1 MKIDL
6 NDEEIQFLLESL
18 DWEGDDCSDLEEEA
32 VRLAAIITQKLKGID
47 KQIARAIALKTK
59 ILELHEEI
67 ERAKLRKAISE

>member
-6 NDEEIQFLLESL
+6 NDEEVQFLLESL

-59 ILELHEEI
+59 ILELHDEI

>member
-6 NDEEIQFLLESL
+6 NDEEVQFLLESL

-32 VRLAAIITQKLKGID
+32 VKLAAIITQKLKGID
-47 KQIARAIALKTK
+47 KQIARAIALKAK

-67 ERAKLRKAISE
+67 ERVKLRKAISE

>member
-6 NDEEIQFLLESL
+6 NDEEVQFLLESL

-32 VRLAAIITQKLKGID
+32 VKLAAIITQKLKGID

>member
-6 NDEEIQFLLESL
+6 NDEEVQFLLESL

-47 KQIARAIALKTK
+47 KQIARVIALKAK
-59 ILELHEEI
+59 ILELHEET

>member
-6 NDEEIQFLLESL
+6 NDEEVQFLLESL

>member
-6 NDEEIQFLLESL
+6 NDEEVQFLLESL

-67 ERAKLRKAISE
+67 ECAKLRKAISE

>member
-6 NDEEIQFLLESL
+6 NDEEVQFLLESL

-32 VRLAAIITQKLKGID
+32 VKLAAIITQKLKGID
-47 KQIARAIALKTK
+47 KQIARAIALKAK
-59 ILELHEEI
+59 ILELHEET